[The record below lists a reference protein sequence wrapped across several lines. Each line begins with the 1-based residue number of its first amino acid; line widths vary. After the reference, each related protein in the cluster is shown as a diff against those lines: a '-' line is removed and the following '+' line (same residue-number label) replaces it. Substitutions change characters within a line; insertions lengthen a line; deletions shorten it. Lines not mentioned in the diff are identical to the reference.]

1 MKTNKLQFYT
11 HFEAKTLLAIVKL
24 ARLKQSHDLVFT
36 PLPIKEGDET
46 YIGSFHSDTQKD
58 TERCDQLVECSQ
70 CAFMLPIS
78 FPALILFACC
88 LTKGNCISYD
98 ELKELKTEFAINL
111 YRHVSEAE
119 NRTNVVV
126 SPASVAVS
134 LELLQFGAQGNT
146 FMELRDA
153 LGYNIH
159 DQSVQDFLHAVYEG
173 VSDSS
178 QGTVVQ
184 LACSFFV
191 DAGVQLLPH
200 FTAHAARWAN
210 SSLQQ
215 TNFTDPNRTAAQIQ
229 EWITGNLGDGDVL
242 GMLLEN
248 VGSPLSQ
255 VALVST
261 MYFKST
267 WQKKFS
273 FLDTQ
278 MLPFTTAEGS
288 TLKVPTMHHTAE
300 VNYGQFQTAALEA
313 FSVVEL
319 PYLGEKL
326 SMFLVLPSHKR
337 TSLSQIESHLSAKT
351 ITLWANSLKRMK
363 MDIFLPR
370 FSIQSLF
377 DLKTVFSAL
386 GIRDAFDP
394 ITANFKG
401 ISEQDSL
408 YISEAIH
415 KAEIEITEDGTKAS
429 GATVMV
435 LLKRSRTPIFK
446 ADRPFTFFLRQ
457 ANTGS
462 VLFIGRVTNP
472 S

>member
-1 MKTNKLQFYT
+1 
-11 HFEAKTLLAIVKL
+11 
-24 ARLKQSHDLVFT
+24 
-36 PLPIKEGDET
+36 
-46 YIGSFHSDTQKD
+46 
-58 TERCDQLVECSQ
+58 
-70 CAFMLPIS
+70 MLPLFFS
-78 FPALILFACC
+78 VFILSACC
-88 LTKGNCISYD
+88 LIKGNCISYD
-98 ELKELKTEFAINL
+98 ELKELKTEFAVNL
-111 YRHVSEAE
+111 YRHVHEAE
-119 NRTNVVV
+119 NRTNLVV

-146 FMELRDA
+146 FKELQDA

-159 DQSVQDFLHAVYEG
+159 EQSVQDFLHAMYEG
-173 VSDSS
+173 ATDSS
-178 QGTVVQ
+178 QGTEVQ
-184 LACSFFV
+184 LTCSFFV
-191 DAGVQLLPH
+191 DVGVQLSPV
-200 FTAHAARWAN
+200 FAARAVRWAN

-229 EWITGNLGDGDVL
+229 EWITRNLGDGDMR
-242 GMLLEN
+242 GMLLESP
-248 VGSPLSQ
+248 GSPPSQ
-255 VALVST
+255 VTLVSI

-273 FLDTQ
+273 FMDTQ

-300 VNYGQFQTAALEA
+300 VNYGQFQTAALEG
-313 FSVVEL
+313 FSMVEL

-337 TSLSQIESHLSAKT
+337 TPLSQIESHLSAKT
-351 ITLWANSLKRMK
+351 IILWVNSLKRTK

-401 ISEQDSL
+401 ISEQDGL
-408 YISEAIH
+408 YISEALH

-429 GATVMV
+429 GATAMV

-446 ADRPFTFFLRQ
+446 ADRPFMFFLRQ

>member
-1 MKTNKLQFYT
+1 
-11 HFEAKTLLAIVKL
+11 
-24 ARLKQSHDLVFT
+24 
-36 PLPIKEGDET
+36 
-46 YIGSFHSDTQKD
+46 
-58 TERCDQLVECSQ
+58 
-70 CAFMLPIS
+70 MLPVFFS
-78 FPALILFACC
+78 VFILSAGC
-88 LTKGNCISYD
+88 LTKGNCITYD

-119 NRTNVVV
+119 NRTNLVV

-146 FMELRDA
+146 LTELQDA

-159 DQSVQDFLHAVYEG
+159 DGSVQDSLHTAYEA
-173 VSDSS
+173 VSDPS
-178 QGTVVQ
+178 QGAVVQ

-191 DAGVQLLPH
+191 DAGVQLSPR
-200 FTAHAARWAN
+200 FAARAARWAN
-210 SSLQQ
+210 SSLQHS
-215 TNFTDPNRTAAQIQ
+215 NLTDPNRTAAQIQ
-229 EWITGNLGDGDVL
+229 EWIASNIGDGDVR
-242 GMLLEN
+242 GMPLESA
-248 VGSPLSQ
+248 GSPFSQ
-255 VALVST
+255 VVLVST

-273 FLDTQ
+273 FVDTQ
-278 MLPFTTAEGS
+278 MLPFTTAEGL

-313 FSVVEL
+313 YSMVEL
-319 PYLGEKL
+319 PYLGDKL

-337 TSLSQIESHLSAKT
+337 TSLSQIESHLSAK
-351 ITLWANSLKRMK
+351 TLWANSLKRMK

-386 GIRDAFDP
+386 GIRDALDP

-401 ISEQDSL
+401 ISEQSSL
-408 YISEAIH
+408 YVSEAIH
-415 KAEIEITEDGTKAS
+415 KAEIEVTEDGTKAS
-429 GATVMV
+429 GATAMV
-435 LLKRSRTPIFK
+435 LLKRSRAPIFK
-446 ADRPFTFFLRQ
+446 ADRPFTFLLRQ

-472 S
+472 SL

>member
-1 MKTNKLQFYT
+1 
-11 HFEAKTLLAIVKL
+11 
-24 ARLKQSHDLVFT
+24 LV
-36 PLPIKEGDET
+36 
-46 YIGSFHSDTQKD
+46 
-58 TERCDQLVECSQ
+58 
-70 CAFMLPIS
+70 FMLPILLS
-78 FPALILFACC
+78 AFILSASC

-98 ELKELKTEFAINL
+98 ELKELKTEFAISL
-111 YRHVSEAE
+111 YQHVSQAE
-119 NRTNVVV
+119 NRTNLVI

-146 FMELRDA
+146 FTELQDA
-153 LGYNIH
+153 LGYSIH
-159 DQSVQDFLHAVYEG
+159 GNVLKKILIDLLHTVDEAVT
-173 VSDSS
+173 DSS
-178 QGTVVQ
+178 QGAVVQ
-184 LACSFFV
+184 LGCSLLV
-191 DAGVQLLPH
+191 DAGVQLSPD
-200 FTAHAARWAN
+200 FAERAARWAN
-210 SSLQQ
+210 SSLLQ
-215 TNFTDPNRTAAQIQ
+215 TNLPDPNTTHTQ
-229 EWITGNLGDGDVL
+229 EWIATDLADGDL
-242 GMLLEN
+242 RGMTPE
-248 VGSPLSQ
+248 SAASSLSQ
-255 VALVST
+255 VTLVST
-261 MYFKST
+261 LYFRST

-278 MLPFTTAEGS
+278 MLPFTTPEGS

-337 TSLSQIESHLSAKT
+337 TPLSQIESHLSAKI
-351 ITLWANSLKRMK
+351 ITLWANSLKRTK

-370 FSIQSLF
+370 FSIQSVF

-386 GIRDAFDP
+386 GIREAFDP

-415 KAEIEITEDGTKAS
+415 KAEIEVTEDGTKAS
-429 GATVMV
+429 GATAMV

-457 ANTGS
+457 VNTGMHALPFRS
-462 VLFIGRVTNP
+462 IIP
-472 S
+472 

>member
-1 MKTNKLQFYT
+1 
-11 HFEAKTLLAIVKL
+11 
-24 ARLKQSHDLVFT
+24 
-36 PLPIKEGDET
+36 
-46 YIGSFHSDTQKD
+46 
-58 TERCDQLVECSQ
+58 
-70 CAFMLPIS
+70 MLPVFFS
-78 FPALILFACC
+78 AFILSACC
-88 LTKGNCISYD
+88 LTKGNSISYD
-98 ELKELKTEFAINL
+98 ELKELKTHFAINL

-119 NRTNVVV
+119 NRTNLVL

-146 FMELRDA
+146 FTELQDA

-159 DQSVQDFLHAVYEG
+159 DQSVQDFLQAAYKG
-173 VSDSS
+173 ATDSS

-184 LACSFFV
+184 LTCSFFV
-191 DAGVQLLPH
+191 DASVELLPS

-215 TNFTDPNRTAAQIQ
+215 TNFTDPNRTTAQIQ
-229 EWITGNLGDGDVL
+229 GWITGHLGDGDL
-242 GMLLEN
+242 HDMPLESA
-248 VGSPLSQ
+248 VSPLSQ

-261 MYFKST
+261 MYFKSM

-273 FLDTQ
+273 FMDTQ

-313 FSVVEL
+313 FTVVEL

-337 TSLSQIESHLSAKT
+337 TPLSQIELHLSAKT
-351 ITLWANSLKRMK
+351 ITLWANSLKRIK

-401 ISEQDSL
+401 ISEQGSL

-415 KAEIEITEDGTKAS
+415 RAEIEVTEDGTKAS
-429 GATVMV
+429 GATAMV
-435 LLKRSRTPIFK
+435 LLKRSRTPTFK

-457 ANTGS
+457 ANTGRQALCFS
-462 VLFIGRVTNP
+462 SRTFHK
-472 S
+472 

>member
-1 MKTNKLQFYT
+1 L
-11 HFEAKTLLAIVKL
+11 I
-24 ARLKQSHDLVFT
+24 
-36 PLPIKEGDET
+36 
-46 YIGSFHSDTQKD
+46 
-58 TERCDQLVECSQ
+58 
-70 CAFMLPIS
+70 FMLPVLFS
-78 FPALILFACC
+78 AFILSACC

-98 ELKELKTEFAINL
+98 ELRELKTEFAISL

-119 NRTNVVV
+119 NRTNLVV

-146 FMELRDA
+146 FTELQDA
-153 LGYNIH
+153 LGYSIH
-159 DQSVQDFLHAVYEG
+159 GNVLKKILTVLT
-173 VSDSS
+173 DSI

-184 LACSFFV
+184 LGCSLFV
-191 DAGVQLLPH
+191 DAGVQLLPD
-200 FTAHAARWAN
+200 FAERAARWAN
-210 SSLQQ
+210 SSLLQ
-215 TNFTDPNRTAAQIQ
+215 TNLTDPNTTHTQ
-229 EWITGNLGDGDVL
+229 EWITTDPADGNVR
-242 GMLLEN
+242 GMTSEST
-248 VGSPLSQ
+248 GSSLSQ
-255 VALVST
+255 VTLVST
-261 MYFKST
+261 LYFRSM

-273 FLDTQ
+273 FMDTQ
-278 MLPFTTAEGS
+278 MLPFTTPEGS

-337 TSLSQIESHLSAKT
+337 TPLSQIESHLSAKT
-351 ITLWANSLKRMK
+351 ITLWANSLKRTK

-415 KAEIEITEDGTKAS
+415 KAEIEVTEDGTKAA
-429 GATVMV
+429 GATAMV

-457 ANTGS
+457 ANTG
-462 VLFIGRVTNP
+462 
-472 S
+472 

>member
-1 MKTNKLQFYT
+1 L
-11 HFEAKTLLAIVKL
+11 I
-24 ARLKQSHDLVFT
+24 
-36 PLPIKEGDET
+36 
-46 YIGSFHSDTQKD
+46 
-58 TERCDQLVECSQ
+58 
-70 CAFMLPIS
+70 FMLPILFS
-78 FPALILFACC
+78 AFILSACC
-88 LTKGNCISYD
+88 VTKGNCISYD
-98 ELKELKTEFAINL
+98 ELKELKTEFAISL
-111 YRHVSEAE
+111 YRHVSKAE
-119 NRTNVVV
+119 NRTNLVV

-134 LELLQFGAQGNT
+134 LELLQFGARGNT
-146 FMELRDA
+146 FTELQDA
-153 LGYNIH
+153 LGYSIH
-159 DQSVQDFLHAVYEG
+159 GNVLRKILTDFLHTVDEAVT
-173 VSDSS
+173 DSI
-178 QGTVVQ
+178 QDTVVQ
-184 LACSFFV
+184 LGCSLFV
-191 DAGVQLLPH
+191 DVGVQLLPD
-200 FTAHAARWAN
+200 FAERAARWAN
-210 SSLQQ
+210 SSLLQ
-215 TNFTDPNRTAAQIQ
+215 TNLTDPNTTHTQ
-229 EWITGNLGDGDVL
+229 EWVTTDPADGNVRGMTLGSTG
-242 GMLLEN
+242 
-248 VGSPLSQ
+248 SSLSQ
-255 VALVST
+255 VTLVST
-261 MYFKST
+261 LYFRSM

-273 FLDTQ
+273 FMDTQ
-278 MLPFTTAEGS
+278 LLPFTTPEGL

-337 TSLSQIESHLSAKT
+337 TPLSQIESHLSAKT
-351 ITLWANSLKRMK
+351 ITLWANSLKRTK

-415 KAEIEITEDGTKAS
+415 KAEIEVTEDGTKAS
-429 GATVMV
+429 GATAMV

-457 ANTGS
+457 ANTGMHALPFRS
-462 VLFIGRVTNP
+462 RIP
-472 S
+472 HK

>member
-1 MKTNKLQFYT
+1 
-11 HFEAKTLLAIVKL
+11 IV
-24 ARLKQSHDLVFT
+24 
-36 PLPIKEGDET
+36 
-46 YIGSFHSDTQKD
+46 
-58 TERCDQLVECSQ
+58 
-70 CAFMLPIS
+70 FMLFIFFS
-78 FPALILFACC
+78 AFILAACC
-88 LTKGNCISYD
+88 FTKGNSISYN

-119 NRTNVVV
+119 NKTNLVV

-146 FMELRDA
+146 LMELQNA

-159 DQSVQDFLHAVYEG
+159 DESVQDFLHMVHEG
-173 VSDSS
+173 ATNSS
-178 QGTVVQ
+178 QGAVVQ

-191 DAGVQLLPH
+191 DAGVQLSPR
-200 FTAHAARWAN
+200 FAVHAARWAN

-215 TNFTDPNRTAAQIQ
+215 TNFTDPNTTTAQIQ
-229 EWITGNLGDGDVL
+229 EWITSSLGDGDAR
-242 GMLLEN
+242 GMPLESA
-248 VGSPLSQ
+248 GSPLSQ

-261 MYFKST
+261 MYFKSV
-267 WQKKFS
+267 WQKRFS
-273 FLDTQ
+273 FMDTQ
-278 MLPFTTAEGS
+278 MLPFTTVDGS

-300 VNYGQFQTAALEA
+300 VNYGQFQTASLEA
-313 FSVVEL
+313 FSMVEL

-337 TSLSQIESHLSAKT
+337 ISLSQIESHLSAKT

-363 MDIFLPR
+363 MDVFLPR

-401 ISEQDSL
+401 ISAEGNL

-415 KAEIEITEDGTKAS
+415 KAEIEVTEDGTKAS
-429 GATVMV
+429 GAT
-435 LLKRSRTPIFK
+435 
-446 ADRPFTFFLRQ
+446 
-457 ANTGS
+457 
-462 VLFIGRVTNP
+462 
-472 S
+472 

>member
-1 MKTNKLQFYT
+1 L
-11 HFEAKTLLAIVKL
+11 
-24 ARLKQSHDLVFT
+24 
-36 PLPIKEGDET
+36 
-46 YIGSFHSDTQKD
+46 
-58 TERCDQLVECSQ
+58 
-70 CAFMLPIS
+70 AFMSSIFFS
-78 FPALILFACC
+78 AFILSAWC

-98 ELKELKTEFAINL
+98 ELKELKTEFAISL
-111 YRHVSEAE
+111 YQHVSKAE
-119 NRTNVVV
+119 NRTNLVV

-134 LELLQFGAQGNT
+134 LELLQLGAQGST
-146 FMELRDA
+146 FTELQDA

-159 DQSVQDFLHAVYEG
+159 GNDFLHMVYEG
-173 VSDSS
+173 ATDSR

-191 DAGVQLLPH
+191 DASVQLSPI
-200 FTAHAARWAN
+200 FTALAVRWAN

-215 TNFTDPNRTAAQIQ
+215 TNFTDLNRTAAQMQ
-229 EWITGNLGDGDVL
+229 EWITSSLGDGDMR
-242 GMLLEN
+242 GMPLESAA
-248 VGSPLSQ
+248 SPLSQ
-255 VALVST
+255 VTLVST

-267 WQKKFS
+267 WQNKFS
-273 FLDTQ
+273 FMDTQ

-300 VNYGQFQTAALEA
+300 VNYGQFQTADLEG
-313 FSVVEL
+313 FSMVEL

-337 TSLSQIESHLSAKT
+337 TSLSQIESHFSAKT
-351 ITLWANSLKRMK
+351 ITLWANSLKRTK

-386 GIRDAFDP
+386 GIRYAFDP

-401 ISEQDSL
+401 ISEQGSL

-429 GATVMV
+429 GATAMV

-457 ANTGS
+457 ANTGTYALCFS
-462 VLFIGRVTNP
+462 SRILHK
-472 S
+472 

>member
-1 MKTNKLQFYT
+1 L
-11 HFEAKTLLAIVKL
+11 
-24 ARLKQSHDLVFT
+24 
-36 PLPIKEGDET
+36 
-46 YIGSFHSDTQKD
+46 
-58 TERCDQLVECSQ
+58 
-70 CAFMLPIS
+70 AFMLPIFFS
-78 FPALILFACC
+78 AFILSAGC
-88 LTKGNCISYD
+88 LTEGNCISYD
-98 ELKELKTEFAINL
+98 ELKELKTEFAISL

-119 NRTNVVV
+119 NRTNLVV

-146 FMELRDA
+146 FTELQDA

-159 DQSVQDFLHAVYEG
+159 GNVLVQDFLHVVYEG
-173 VSDSS
+173 AADSS

-191 DAGVQLLPH
+191 DTRVQLLPL
-200 FTAHAARWAN
+200 FAARVAHWAN
-210 SSLQQ
+210 SSLQH
-215 TNFTDPNRTAAQIQ
+215 TNFTDPNRTTAQIQ
-229 EWITGNLGDGDVL
+229 EWITGGLGDGDVR
-242 GMLLEN
+242 GTPLESA
-248 VGSPLSQ
+248 GSPLSQ
-255 VALVST
+255 VTLVST

-273 FLDTQ
+273 FMDTQ

-377 DLKTVFSAL
+377 DLKTAFSAL

-401 ISEQDSL
+401 IS
-408 YISEAIH
+408 
-415 KAEIEITEDGTKAS
+415 
-429 GATVMV
+429 
-435 LLKRSRTPIFK
+435 
-446 ADRPFTFFLRQ
+446 
-457 ANTGS
+457 
-462 VLFIGRVTNP
+462 
-472 S
+472 

>member
-1 MKTNKLQFYT
+1 LT
-11 HFEAKTLLAIVKL
+11 
-24 ARLKQSHDLVFT
+24 
-36 PLPIKEGDET
+36 
-46 YIGSFHSDTQKD
+46 
-58 TERCDQLVECSQ
+58 
-70 CAFMLPIS
+70 FMLPIFFS
-78 FPALILFACC
+78 AFILSACC
-88 LTKGNCISYD
+88 LTERNCVSYD

-111 YRHVSEAE
+111 YQHLSEAE
-119 NRTNVVV
+119 NRTNLVV
-126 SPASVAVS
+126 SPASVAIS
-134 LELLQFGAQGNT
+134 LELLQFGARGNT
-146 FMELRDA
+146 FTELQNA

-159 DQSVQDFLHAVYEG
+159 GNVLIKKTLFLDFLHSVYKG
-173 VSDSS
+173 VTESS

-184 LACSFFV
+184 LACSFFI
-191 DAGVQLLPH
+191 DAGVQLSPV

-215 TNFTDPNRTAAQIQ
+215 TNFTDPNRTAARMQ
-229 EWITGNLGDGDVL
+229 EWLTDNLGDGDVH
-242 GMLLEN
+242 GMLLESAE
-248 VGSPLSQ
+248 SPLSR

-273 FLDTQ
+273 FMDTQ

-288 TLKVPTMHHTAE
+288 TLKVATMHHTVE
-300 VNYGQFQTAALEA
+300 VNYGQFQTAALEN

-351 ITLWANSLKRMK
+351 ITLWASNLKRTK
-363 MDIFLPR
+363 VDIFLPR
-370 FSIQSLF
+370 FSVHSLF

-394 ITANFKG
+394 TAADFRG

-429 GATVMV
+429 GSTAMV

-457 ANTGS
+457 ANTG
-462 VLFIGRVTNP
+462 T
-472 S
+472 

>member
-1 MKTNKLQFYT
+1 
-11 HFEAKTLLAIVKL
+11 
-24 ARLKQSHDLVFT
+24 
-36 PLPIKEGDET
+36 
-46 YIGSFHSDTQKD
+46 
-58 TERCDQLVECSQ
+58 
-70 CAFMLPIS
+70 MLPILFS
-78 FPALILFACC
+78 AFILSACC
-88 LTKGNCISYD
+88 TTKGNCISYD
-98 ELKELKTEFAINL
+98 ELRELKTEFAISL
-111 YRHVSEAE
+111 YQQVSEAE
-119 NRTNVVV
+119 NRTNLVV

-146 FMELRDA
+146 FTELQDA
-153 LGYNIH
+153 LGYSIH
-159 DQSVQDFLHAVYEG
+159 DQSVQDFMHTVEEAET
-173 VSDSS
+173 DSS

-184 LACSFFV
+184 LGCSLLV
-191 DAGVQLLPH
+191 DAGVQLSPD
-200 FTAHAARWAN
+200 FAERAMRWAN
-210 SSLQQ
+210 GSLLQ
-215 TNFTDPNRTAAQIQ
+215 TNLTDPNTTHAQQ
-229 EWITGNLGDGDVL
+229 SFAVFSSA
-242 GMLLEN
+242 
-248 VGSPLSQ
+248 GSSLSQ
-255 VALVST
+255 VTLVST
-261 MYFKST
+261 LYFRST

-273 FLDTQ
+273 FMDSQ
-278 MLPFTTAEGS
+278 MLPFTTPEGS

-337 TSLSQIESHLSAKT
+337 TPLSQIESHLSAKT
-351 ITLWANSLKRMK
+351 ITLWASSLKRTK

-377 DLKTVFSAL
+377 DLKTVLSAL

-415 KAEIEITEDGTKAS
+415 KAEIEVTEDGTKAS
-429 GATVMV
+429 GATAMV

-446 ADRPFTFFLRQ
+446 ADRPFIFFLRQ
-457 ANTGS
+457 ANTGMHA
-462 VLFIGRVTNP
+462 LP
-472 S
+472 SRSRIPRRWH

>member
-1 MKTNKLQFYT
+1 
-11 HFEAKTLLAIVKL
+11 
-24 ARLKQSHDLVFT
+24 LV
-36 PLPIKEGDET
+36 
-46 YIGSFHSDTQKD
+46 
-58 TERCDQLVECSQ
+58 
-70 CAFMLPIS
+70 FMLPILFS
-78 FPALILFACC
+78 AFILSACY

-98 ELKELKTEFAINL
+98 ELKELKTEFAISL

-119 NRTNVVV
+119 NRTNLVV

-146 FMELRDA
+146 FTELQDA
-153 LGYNIH
+153 LGYSIH
-159 DQSVQDFLHAVYEG
+159 GNVLKKTLTVLYFVINLQLYE
-173 VSDSS
+173 VTDSS

-184 LACSFFV
+184 LGCSLLV
-191 DAGVQLLPH
+191 DTGVQLLPD
-200 FTAHAARWAN
+200 FAERAARWAN
-210 SSLQQ
+210 SSLLQS
-215 TNFTDPNRTAAQIQ
+215 NLTDPNTTHVQ
-229 EWITGNLGDGDVL
+229 EWLTTDLADGDMR
-242 GMLLEN
+242 GMTLESA
-248 VGSPLSQ
+248 GSSLSQ
-255 VALVST
+255 VTVVST
-261 MYFKST
+261 LYFRSM

-273 FLDTQ
+273 FTDSQ
-278 MLPFTTAEGS
+278 MLPFTTPEGL

-337 TSLSQIESHLSAKT
+337 TPLSQIESHLSAKT
-351 ITLWANSLKRMK
+351 ITLWANSLKRTK

-377 DLKTVFSAL
+377 DLKTILSSL

-408 YISEAIH
+408 YISEVIH
-415 KAEIEITEDGTKAS
+415 KAEIEVTEDGTKAS
-429 GATVMV
+429 GATAMV

-457 ANTGS
+457 SNTGS

-472 S
+472 

>member
-1 MKTNKLQFYT
+1 L
-11 HFEAKTLLAIVKL
+11 I
-24 ARLKQSHDLVFT
+24 
-36 PLPIKEGDET
+36 
-46 YIGSFHSDTQKD
+46 
-58 TERCDQLVECSQ
+58 
-70 CAFMLPIS
+70 FMSP
-78 FPALILFACC
+78 ILFSAFILSACC
-88 LTKGNCISYD
+88 LTRGNCISYD
-98 ELKELKTEFAINL
+98 ELKELKTEFAISL

-119 NRTNVVV
+119 NRTNLVV

-146 FMELRDA
+146 FTELQDA
-153 LGYNIH
+153 LGYSIHGNVLKNILIVLH
-159 DQSVQDFLHAVYEG
+159 FDFMHTVDEAVT
-173 VSDSS
+173 DSS

-184 LACSFFV
+184 LGCSLSV
-191 DAGVQLLPH
+191 DAGVRLSPD
-200 FTAHAARWAN
+200 FAERAARWAN
-210 SSLQQ
+210 SSLLQ
-215 TNFTDPNRTAAQIQ
+215 TNLTDPNTTLIQ
-229 EWITGNLGDGDVL
+229 EWITTDLADGDMR
-242 GMLLEN
+242 GMTLEST
-248 VGSPLSQ
+248 GSSLSQ
-255 VALVST
+255 VTLVST
-261 MYFKST
+261 LYFRSM

-273 FLDTQ
+273 FMDSQ
-278 MLPFTTAEGS
+278 MLPFTTPEGL

-337 TSLSQIESHLSAKT
+337 TPLSQIQSHLSAKT
-351 ITLWANSLKRMK
+351 ITLWANSLKRTK

-377 DLKTVFSAL
+377 DLKTVLSAL

-401 ISEQDSL
+401 ISEHDSL

-415 KAEIEITEDGTKAS
+415 KAEIEVTEDGTKAS
-429 GATVMV
+429 GATAMV

-457 ANTGS
+457 ANTGMHALPFRS
-462 VLFIGRVTNP
+462 RTP
-472 S
+472 

>member
-1 MKTNKLQFYT
+1 L
-11 HFEAKTLLAIVKL
+11 I
-24 ARLKQSHDLVFT
+24 
-36 PLPIKEGDET
+36 
-46 YIGSFHSDTQKD
+46 
-58 TERCDQLVECSQ
+58 
-70 CAFMLPIS
+70 FMLPILFS
-78 FPALILFACC
+78 AFILSACC

-98 ELKELKTEFAINL
+98 ELRELKTEFAISL

-119 NRTNVVV
+119 NRTNLVV
-126 SPASVAVS
+126 SPASVAGS

-146 FMELRDA
+146 FTELQHA
-153 LGYNIH
+153 LGYSIH
-159 DQSVQDFLHAVYEG
+159 GNVLKKIIIALT
-173 VSDSS
+173 DSS

-184 LACSFFV
+184 LGCSLFV
-191 DAGVQLLPH
+191 DAGVQLSPD
-200 FTAHAARWAN
+200 FAERAARWAN
-210 SSLQQ
+210 SSLLQ
-215 TNFTDPNRTAAQIQ
+215 TNLTDPNTTHIQ
-229 EWITGNLGDGDVL
+229 EWITTDPADGNVR
-242 GMLLEN
+242 GMTLESA
-248 VGSPLSQ
+248 GSSLSQ
-255 VALVST
+255 VTLVST
-261 MYFKST
+261 LYFRSM

-273 FLDTQ
+273 FMDTQ
-278 MLPFTTAEGS
+278 MLPFTTPEGS

-337 TSLSQIESHLSAKT
+337 TPLSQIEAHLSAKT
-351 ITLWANSLKRMK
+351 ITFWANSLKRTK

-370 FSIQSLF
+370 FSIQSIF
-377 DLKTVFSAL
+377 DLKAVFYAL

-415 KAEIEITEDGTKAS
+415 KAEIEVTEDGTKAS
-429 GATVMV
+429 GATAMV

-446 ADRPFTFFLRQ
+446 ADRPFTFFLRH
-457 ANTGS
+457 ANTGMYA
-462 VLFIGRVTNP
+462 F
-472 S
+472 

>member
-1 MKTNKLQFYT
+1 
-11 HFEAKTLLAIVKL
+11 
-24 ARLKQSHDLVFT
+24 LV
-36 PLPIKEGDET
+36 
-46 YIGSFHSDTQKD
+46 
-58 TERCDQLVECSQ
+58 
-70 CAFMLPIS
+70 FMLPILFS
-78 FPALILFACC
+78 AFILSACC

-98 ELKELKTEFAINL
+98 ELKELKTEFAISL

-119 NRTNVVV
+119 NRTNLVI

-146 FMELRDA
+146 FLELQDT
-153 LGYNIH
+153 LGYSIH
-159 DQSVQDFLHAVYEG
+159 GNDFMQTVDEAVA
-173 VSDSS
+173 DSS

-184 LACSFFV
+184 LGCSLFV
-191 DAGVQLLPH
+191 DAGVQLSPD
-200 FTAHAARWAN
+200 FAERAALWAN
-210 SSLQQ
+210 SSLLQ
-215 TNFTDPNRTAAQIQ
+215 TNLTDPNTTHTQ
-229 EWITGNLGDGDVL
+229 EWITSDLPDGDVR
-242 GMLLEN
+242 GTST
-248 VGSPLSQ
+248 GSSLSQ
-255 VALVST
+255 LTLVST
-261 MYFKST
+261 LYFRSM

-273 FLDTQ
+273 LMDSQ
-278 MLPFTTAEGS
+278 MLPFTTPEGS
-288 TLKVPTMHHTAE
+288 ILKVPTMHHTAE

-337 TSLSQIESHLSAKT
+337 TPLSQIESHLSAKT
-351 ITLWANSLKRMK
+351 ITLWANSLKRTK

-377 DLKTVFSAL
+377 DLRTVLSAL

-415 KAEIEITEDGTKAS
+415 KAEIEVTEDGTKAS
-429 GATVMV
+429 GATAMV

-457 ANTGS
+457 ANTGMD
-462 VLFIGRVTNP
+462 VLPFRSRIP
-472 S
+472 

>member
-1 MKTNKLQFYT
+1 
-11 HFEAKTLLAIVKL
+11 
-24 ARLKQSHDLVFT
+24 LV
-36 PLPIKEGDET
+36 
-46 YIGSFHSDTQKD
+46 
-58 TERCDQLVECSQ
+58 
-70 CAFMLPIS
+70 FMLPILFS
-78 FPALILFACC
+78 TFILSACC

-98 ELKELKTEFAINL
+98 ELKELKTEFAISL

-119 NRTNVVV
+119 NRTNLVV

-146 FMELRDA
+146 FTELQDA
-153 LGYNIH
+153 LGYSIYGNVLQKIFI
-159 DQSVQDFLHAVYEG
+159 VLYFDFMHMVDEAVT
-173 VSDSS
+173 DSS

-184 LACSFFV
+184 LGCSLFV
-191 DAGVQLLPH
+191 DAGVQLSPD
-200 FTAHAARWAN
+200 FAERATRWAN
-210 SSLQQ
+210 SSLLQ
-215 TNFTDPNRTAAQIQ
+215 TNLTDPNTTHIL
-229 EWITGNLGDGDVL
+229 EWITTDPADGDVRR
-242 GMLLEN
+242 MTLESA
-248 VGSPLSQ
+248 GSSLSQ
-255 VALVST
+255 VTLVST
-261 MYFKST
+261 LYFRSM

-273 FLDTQ
+273 LMDSQ
-278 MLPFTTAEGS
+278 MLPFTTPEGS

-313 FSVVEL
+313 FSLVEL

-337 TSLSQIESHLSAKT
+337 TPLSQIESHLSAKT
-351 ITLWANSLKRMK
+351 ITLWANSLKRTK

-377 DLKTVFSAL
+377 DLKTILSAL
-386 GIRDAFDP
+386 GVRDAFDP

-415 KAEIEITEDGTKAS
+415 KAEIEVTEDGTKAS
-429 GATVMV
+429 GATAMV

-457 ANTGS
+457 ANTGMQALPFRS
-462 VLFIGRVTNP
+462 RIP
-472 S
+472 

>member
-1 MKTNKLQFYT
+1 F
-11 HFEAKTLLAIVKL
+11 
-24 ARLKQSHDLVFT
+24 
-36 PLPIKEGDET
+36 
-46 YIGSFHSDTQKD
+46 
-58 TERCDQLVECSQ
+58 
-70 CAFMLPIS
+70 AFMLPVFFS
-78 FPALILFACC
+78 AFILSACC

-111 YRHVSEAE
+111 YRHVSQAE
-119 NRTNVVV
+119 NRTNLVV

-146 FMELRDA
+146 FTELQDA

-159 DQSVQDFLHAVYEG
+159 GMYCLKKILVDFLRTVYEG
-173 VSDSS
+173 VTDLS

-191 DAGVQLLPH
+191 DAGVQLSPH
-200 FTAHAARWAN
+200 FSAYTAHWAN

-215 TNFTDPNRTAAQIQ
+215 TNFTDPNRTTAQIQ
-229 EWITGNLGDGDVL
+229 EWISSNLADGDVR
-242 GMLLEN
+242 GMPLETA
-248 VGSPLSQ
+248 GSSLSQ

-261 MYFKST
+261 MSFRST

-273 FLDTQ
+273 LMDTQ
-278 MLPFTTAEGS
+278 MLPFTTSEGS

-326 SMFLVLPSHKR
+326 SMFLVLPNHKR
-337 TSLSQIESHLSAKT
+337 TPLSQIESHLSAKD
-351 ITLWANSLKRMK
+351 ITLWANSLKRTK

-377 DLKTVFSAL
+377 DLKTVFAAL

-401 ISEQDSL
+401 ISDQDSL

-429 GATVMV
+429 GT
-435 LLKRSRTPIFK
+435 T
-446 ADRPFTFFLRQ
+446 
-457 ANTGS
+457 
-462 VLFIGRVTNP
+462 
-472 S
+472 

>member
-1 MKTNKLQFYT
+1 LT
-11 HFEAKTLLAIVKL
+11 
-24 ARLKQSHDLVFT
+24 
-36 PLPIKEGDET
+36 
-46 YIGSFHSDTQKD
+46 
-58 TERCDQLVECSQ
+58 
-70 CAFMLPIS
+70 MLPI
-78 FPALILFACC
+78 FFFILSACC
-88 LTKGNCISYD
+88 LTERNCISYD

-111 YRHVSEAE
+111 YQHLSEAE
-119 NRTNVVV
+119 NRTNLVV
-126 SPASVAVS
+126 SPASVAIS
-134 LELLQFGAQGNT
+134 LELLQFGARGNT
-146 FMELRDA
+146 FTELQNA

-159 DQSVQDFLHAVYEG
+159 DQSVEDFLHSVYKG
-173 VSDSS
+173 VTQSS

-184 LACSFFV
+184 LACSFFI
-191 DAGVQLLPH
+191 DAGVELSPT

-215 TNFTDPNRTAAQIQ
+215 TNFTDPNRTAAQVQ
-229 EWITGNLGDGDVL
+229 EWLTDNLGDGDVH
-242 GMLLEN
+242 GMLLESAE
-248 VGSPLSQ
+248 SPRSH

-273 FLDTQ
+273 FVDTQ

-288 TLKVPTMHHTAE
+288 TLKVATMHHTVE
-300 VNYGQFQTAALEA
+300 VNYGQFQTAALEN

-351 ITLWANSLKRMK
+351 ITLWASSLKRTK
-363 MDIFLPR
+363 VDIFLPR
-370 FSIQSLF
+370 FSVHSIF

-394 ITANFKG
+394 ISADFRG

-429 GATVMV
+429 GSTAMV
-435 LLKRSRTPIFK
+435 LLKRSRTPTFK

-457 ANTGS
+457 ANTG
-462 VLFIGRVTNP
+462 NM
-472 S
+472 

>member
-1 MKTNKLQFYT
+1 LT
-11 HFEAKTLLAIVKL
+11 
-24 ARLKQSHDLVFT
+24 
-36 PLPIKEGDET
+36 
-46 YIGSFHSDTQKD
+46 
-58 TERCDQLVECSQ
+58 
-70 CAFMLPIS
+70 FMLPIFFS
-78 FPALILFACC
+78 AFILSAWCF
-88 LTKGNCISYD
+88 TKGNSISYD
-98 ELKELKTEFAINL
+98 ELKELKTEFAIKL
-111 YRHVSEAE
+111 YKHVSETE
-119 NRTNVVV
+119 NRTNLIL
-126 SPASVAVS
+126 SPAIVAIS
-134 LELLQFGAQGNT
+134 LELLQFGAEGNT
-146 FMELRDA
+146 FAELQDA

-159 DQSVQDFLHAVYEG
+159 GNVLFKNNNNSWTEPSPG
-173 VSDSS
+173 R
-178 QGTVVQ
+178 VVQ
-184 LACSFFV
+184 LASSFFV
-191 DAGVQLLPH
+191 DAGVQLSPH
-200 FTAHAARWAN
+200 FIAHAARWAN

-215 TNFTDPNRTAAQIQ
+215 INFTDPNRTTAQIE
-229 EWITGNLGDGDVL
+229 EWITRNLGDGDVH
-242 GMLLEN
+242 GMPLE
-248 VGSPLSQ
+248 SARSSLSQ
-255 VALVST
+255 VTLVST

-273 FLDTQ
+273 FMDTQ

-288 TLKVPTMHHTAE
+288 TLKVPTMHHTDE
-300 VNYGQFQTAALEA
+300 VNYGQFQTTALEA
-313 FSVVEL
+313 VSVMEL

-326 SMFLVLPSHKR
+326 SMFLVLPSHKG
-337 TSLSQIESHLSAKT
+337 TTLSQIESHLSAKT

-401 ISEQDSL
+401 ISEQSSL

-415 KAEIEITEDGTKAS
+415 KAEIEVTEDGTKAS
-429 GATVMV
+429 GATAMV

-446 ADRPFTFFLRQ
+446 ADRPFLFFLRQ

-472 S
+472 

>member
-1 MKTNKLQFYT
+1 
-11 HFEAKTLLAIVKL
+11 
-24 ARLKQSHDLVFT
+24 
-36 PLPIKEGDET
+36 
-46 YIGSFHSDTQKD
+46 
-58 TERCDQLVECSQ
+58 
-70 CAFMLPIS
+70 MLPIFFS
-78 FPALILFACC
+78 AFVLSASC
-88 LTKGNCISYD
+88 LTKANCISYD
-98 ELKELKTEFAINL
+98 ELKELKTEFAFNL
-111 YRHVSEAE
+111 YGHVSEAE
-119 NRTNVVV
+119 NRTNLVL

-146 FMELRDA
+146 FTELQDS

-159 DQSVQDFLHAVYEG
+159 DPSVGGFLHAMYEG
-173 VSDSS
+173 VTDSS
-178 QGTVVQ
+178 QGMVVQ

-191 DAGVQLLPH
+191 DARVQLSPH
-200 FTAHAARWAN
+200 FAARAVHWAN
-210 SSLQQ
+210 SSLIVLAQLWPSTL
-215 TNFTDPNRTAAQIQ
+215 TNSN
-229 EWITGNLGDGDVL
+229 GDVRSAQ
-242 GMLLEN
+242 LETT
-248 VGSPLSQ
+248 GSPLSQ
-255 VALVST
+255 VTLVST
-261 MYFKST
+261 IYFKSM

-273 FLDTQ
+273 FMDTQ
-278 MLPFTTAEGS
+278 MLAFTTAEGS
-288 TLKVPTMHHTAE
+288 TLEVPTMHHTAE

-337 TSLSQIESHLSAKT
+337 TSLSQIESHISAKT
-351 ITLWANSLKRMK
+351 ITLWASSLKRMK

-401 ISEQDSL
+401 ISEQDNL

-429 GATVMV
+429 GATAMV

-446 ADRPFTFFLRQ
+446 ADRPFTFFLRE
-457 ANTGS
+457 ANTGTH
-462 VLFIGRVTNP
+462 FFTTNI
-472 S
+472 SSRKILQILSCSSGSREGQQSW

>member
-1 MKTNKLQFYT
+1 
-11 HFEAKTLLAIVKL
+11 
-24 ARLKQSHDLVFT
+24 
-36 PLPIKEGDET
+36 
-46 YIGSFHSDTQKD
+46 
-58 TERCDQLVECSQ
+58 
-70 CAFMLPIS
+70 MLPIS
-78 FPALILFACC
+78 FSAFILSAWC
-88 LTKGNCISYD
+88 LTKGNSISYD

-111 YRHVSEAE
+111 YKHVSETE
-119 NRTNVVV
+119 NRTNLIL
-126 SPASVAVS
+126 SPASVAIS

-146 FMELRDA
+146 FAELQDA

-159 DQSVQDFLHAVYEG
+159 DPSVEGFLHAAYEG
-173 VSDSS
+173 ATDPSH
-178 QGTVVQ
+178 GTVVQ

-191 DAGVQLLPH
+191 DAGVQLSPH
-200 FTAHAARWAN
+200 FVAQAARWAN

-215 TNFTDPNRTAAQIQ
+215 TNFTDPNRTTAQIQ
-229 EWITGNLGDGDVL
+229 EWITGNLGDGDVQ
-242 GMLLEN
+242 GMPLESA
-248 VGSPLSQ
+248 VSPLSQ
-255 VALVST
+255 VTLVST
-261 MYFKST
+261 MYFKSM

-273 FLDTQ
+273 TMDTQ

-288 TLKVPTMHHTAE
+288 TLKVPTMHHTDE
-300 VNYGQFQTAALEA
+300 VNYGQFQTTALEA
-313 FSVVEL
+313 VSVMEL

-337 TSLSQIESHLSAKT
+337 TTLSQIESHLSAKT
-351 ITLWANSLKRMK
+351 VTLWANSLKRMK

-401 ISEQDSL
+401 ISEQSSL

-415 KAEIEITEDGTKAS
+415 KAEIEVTEDGMKAS
-429 GATVMV
+429 GATAMV

-446 ADRPFTFFLRQ
+446 ADRPFLFFLRQ

>member
-1 MKTNKLQFYT
+1 L
-11 HFEAKTLLAIVKL
+11 
-24 ARLKQSHDLVFT
+24 
-36 PLPIKEGDET
+36 
-46 YIGSFHSDTQKD
+46 
-58 TERCDQLVECSQ
+58 
-70 CAFMLPIS
+70 AFMLPIFFS
-78 FPALILFACC
+78 TFILSTCC
-88 LTKGNCISYD
+88 LTKANCVSYD
-98 ELKELKTEFAINL
+98 ELKELKTEFAIKL
-111 YRHVSEAE
+111 YQHVSEAE
-119 NRTNVVV
+119 NRTNLVV
-126 SPASVAVS
+126 SPAGVAVS

-146 FMELRDA
+146 LMELQNA

-159 DQSVQDFLHAVYEG
+159 DESVQDFLHTAYEG
-173 VSDSS
+173 ATNSS

-191 DAGVQLLPH
+191 DTSVQLLPH
-200 FTAHAARWAN
+200 FAARAARWAN
-210 SSLQQ
+210 SSLQK
-215 TNFTDPNRTAAQIQ
+215 TNFTDPNSTTAQIQ
-229 EWITGNLGDGDVL
+229 EWITSSLGDWDVHGL
-242 GMLLEN
+242 MLESA
-248 VGSPLSQ
+248 GSPLSQ

-261 MYFKST
+261 MYFKSM

-273 FLDTQ
+273 FMDTQ
-278 MLPFTTAEGS
+278 MLPFTTAKGS

-300 VNYGQFQTAALEA
+300 VNYGQFQTASLEA

-326 SMFLVLPSHKR
+326 SMFLVLPSHRR
-337 TSLSQIESHLSAKT
+337 TPLSQIESHFSAKT
-351 ITLWANSLKRMK
+351 ITRWSNSLKRMK

-401 ISEQDSL
+401 ISEEGNL

-415 KAEIEITEDGTKAS
+415 KAEIEVTEDGTKAA
-429 GATVMV
+429 GATAMV
-435 LLKRSRTPIFK
+435 LLKRSRTPVFK

-457 ANTGS
+457 ANTGMYAPQFS
-462 VLFIGRVTNP
+462 SRILHK
-472 S
+472 

>member
-1 MKTNKLQFYT
+1 
-11 HFEAKTLLAIVKL
+11 
-24 ARLKQSHDLVFT
+24 
-36 PLPIKEGDET
+36 
-46 YIGSFHSDTQKD
+46 
-58 TERCDQLVECSQ
+58 
-70 CAFMLPIS
+70 MLPTV
-78 FPALILFACC
+78 FFALILTQC

-98 ELKELKTEFAINL
+98 ELKDLKIEFAINL
-111 YRHVSEAE
+111 YRHASEAE
-119 NRTNVVV
+119 NRTNLVI
-126 SPASVAVS
+126 SPVSVAIS
-134 LELLQFGAQGNT
+134 LEMLQFGAQGNT
-146 FMELRDA
+146 FTELQNA

-159 DQSVQDFLHAVYEG
+159 DQDVQDMLHEVYEG
-173 VSDSS
+173 AADSG
-178 QGTVVQ
+178 QGAVAQ
-184 LACSFFV
+184 LACSLFV
-191 DAGVQLLPH
+191 HTGVQLSPR
-200 FTAHAARWAN
+200 FAARATRWAN

-215 TNFTDPNRTAAQIQ
+215 ADFTNPNQTAAQIQ
-229 EWITGNLGDGDVL
+229 GWITSNLTDGDVH
-242 GMLLEN
+242 GVPSE
-248 VGSPLSQ
+248 GAASPLSR
-255 VALVST
+255 VAVVST

-267 WQKKFS
+267 WLKKFS
-273 FLDTQ
+273 FASTQ
-278 MLPFTTAEGS
+278 VLPFTMAEGS

-300 VNYGQFQTAALEA
+300 VNYGQFQTTTQDA

-326 SMFLVLPSHKR
+326 SMFIVLPSHKR
-337 TSLSQIESHLSAKT
+337 TPLSQIETHLSAKT
-351 ITLWANSLKRMK
+351 IALWSSSLKRTK

-401 ISEQDSL
+401 ISEQAGL

-415 KAEIEITEDGTKAS
+415 KAKIEVTEDGTKAS
-429 GATVMV
+429 GATAMV

>member
-1 MKTNKLQFYT
+1 
-11 HFEAKTLLAIVKL
+11 
-24 ARLKQSHDLVFT
+24 
-36 PLPIKEGDET
+36 
-46 YIGSFHSDTQKD
+46 
-58 TERCDQLVECSQ
+58 
-70 CAFMLPIS
+70 FMLPIFFS
-78 FPALILFACC
+78 AFILFACC

-111 YRHVSEAE
+111 YQHLSKAE
-119 NRTNVVV
+119 NRTNLVV

-146 FMELRDA
+146 FIELQDA
-153 LGYNIH
+153 LGYNVH
-159 DQSVQDFLHAVYEG
+159 DQSVQDFSRTVFEAVT
-173 VSDSS
+173 DSN

-184 LACSFFV
+184 LGCSFFV
-191 DAGVQLLPH
+191 DAGVQLSPVFAAH
-200 FTAHAARWAN
+200 TAHWAN

-215 TNFTDPNRTAAQIQ
+215 TNFTDLNRTTAQIQ
-229 EWITGNLGDGDVL
+229 EWITSNLGDEDVY
-242 GMLLEN
+242 GMSLESA
-248 VGSPLSQ
+248 GSPLSQ
-255 VALVST
+255 VILVST

-273 FLDTQ
+273 FMDTQ

-300 VNYGQFQTAALEA
+300 VNYGQFQTAALEG

-319 PYLGEKL
+319 PYLGEKH
-326 SMFLVLPSHKR
+326 SIFLVLPSHKR

-351 ITLWANSLKRMK
+351 VTLWASSLKRTK

-377 DLKTVFSAL
+377 DLKTVFPAL

-401 ISEQDSL
+401 ISEQGSL

-429 GATVMV
+429 GATAMV
-435 LLKRSRTPIFK
+435 LLKRSRTSIFK

-457 ANTGS
+457 ANTG
-462 VLFIGRVTNP
+462 
-472 S
+472 

>member
-1 MKTNKLQFYT
+1 
-11 HFEAKTLLAIVKL
+11 V
-24 ARLKQSHDLVFT
+24 
-36 PLPIKEGDET
+36 
-46 YIGSFHSDTQKD
+46 
-58 TERCDQLVECSQ
+58 
-70 CAFMLPIS
+70 FMLPILFS
-78 FPALILFACC
+78 AFILSACC
-88 LTKGNCISYD
+88 LAKGNCISYD
-98 ELKELKTEFAINL
+98 ELKELKTEFAISL
-111 YRHVSEAE
+111 YQHVSEAE
-119 NRTNVVV
+119 NRTNLVI

-146 FMELRDA
+146 FAELQDA
-153 LGYNIH
+153 LGYSIH
-159 DQSVQDFLHAVYEG
+159 GNDFMHTVDEAVT
-173 VSDSS
+173 DSS

-184 LACSFFV
+184 LGCSLFV
-191 DAGVQLLPH
+191 DAGVQLSPN
-200 FTAHAARWAN
+200 FAERAARWAN
-210 SSLQQ
+210 SSLLQ
-215 TNFTDPNRTAAQIQ
+215 TNFTDPNATHMQ
-229 EWITGNLGDGDVL
+229 EWITSDLADGDVR
-242 GMLLEN
+242 GMTLESA
-248 VGSPLSQ
+248 GSPVSQ
-255 VALVST
+255 VTLVST
-261 MYFKST
+261 LYFRSM

-273 FLDTQ
+273 FMDSQ
-278 MLPFTTAEGS
+278 MLPFTTPEGS

-337 TSLSQIESHLSAKT
+337 TPLSQIESHLSAKT
-351 ITLWANSLKRMK
+351 ITLWANSLKRTK

-370 FSIQSLF
+370 FSVQSLF
-377 DLKTVFSAL
+377 DLKTVLSAL

-415 KAEIEITEDGTKAS
+415 KAEIEVTEDGTKAS
-429 GATVMV
+429 GATAMV

-457 ANTGS
+457 ANTGMH
-462 VLFIGRVTNP
+462 VLPFRRRIP
-472 S
+472 

>member
-1 MKTNKLQFYT
+1 
-11 HFEAKTLLAIVKL
+11 
-24 ARLKQSHDLVFT
+24 LV
-36 PLPIKEGDET
+36 
-46 YIGSFHSDTQKD
+46 
-58 TERCDQLVECSQ
+58 
-70 CAFMLPIS
+70 FMLPILFS
-78 FPALILFACC
+78 AFILSACC
-88 LTKGNCISYD
+88 LSKGNCISHD
-98 ELKELKTEFAINL
+98 ELKELKTEFAISL

-119 NRTNVVV
+119 NRTNLVV

-146 FMELRDA
+146 FTELQDA
-153 LGYNIH
+153 LGYSIH
-159 DQSVQDFLHAVYEG
+159 GNVLKKILTVLT
-173 VSDSS
+173 DSS

-184 LACSFFV
+184 LGCSLFV
-191 DAGVQLLPH
+191 DAGVQLSPN
-200 FTAHAARWAN
+200 FAERAARWAN
-210 SSLQQ
+210 SSLLQI
-215 TNFTDPNRTAAQIQ
+215 NLTDPNTTHTQ
-229 EWITGNLGDGDVL
+229 EWITMDLADGDVR
-242 GMLLEN
+242 GMTSESD
-248 VGSPLSQ
+248 GSSLSQ
-255 VALVST
+255 VTLVST
-261 MYFKST
+261 LYFRSM

-273 FLDTQ
+273 FMDSQ
-278 MLPFTTAEGS
+278 MLPFTTPEGS
-288 TLKVPTMHHTAE
+288 ILKVPTMHHTAE

-313 FSVVEL
+313 FSVVEI

-337 TSLSQIESHLSAKT
+337 TPLSQIESHLSAKT
-351 ITLWANSLKRMK
+351 ITLWANSLKRTK

-377 DLKTVFSAL
+377 DLKTVLSAL

-415 KAEIEITEDGTKAS
+415 KAEIEVTEDGTKAS
-429 GATVMV
+429 GATAMV

-457 ANTGS
+457 ANTG
-462 VLFIGRVTNP
+462 
-472 S
+472 